1 VGAVSPP
8 APPRVSPPPRPP
20 APPGRWNP
28 GPDPGG

>member
-8 APPRVSPPPRPP
+8 APPRVPPPPRPP
-20 APPGRWNP
+20 APPGGWNP